1 MVYNHGPMFQLET
14 TQTVPLTQWEDG
26 SIRITGSRV
35 PLYSV
40 IYHFELG
47 STPEQI
53 AYKFQGLNPADIY
66 AVIAFYLNHRDAID
80 KYLQEQEAEA
90 EARLRQF
97 ESDPKYQREK
107 REFRERLLARWAAR
121 QQEKALQ
128 SQTK

>member
-1 MVYNHGPMFQLET
+1 MVYNHGAMFQLEM

-90 EARLRQF
+90 EARLRQI

-107 REFRERLLARWAAR
+107 REFRERLLARWAAQ